1 MEGKPSVSR
10 RWRDYRA
17 SKAVLIWSCAAS
29 IVVTMIV
36 GFSWG
41 GWVRGGTAQDM
52 ATKAAAEART
62 ELAAAVCLHKF
73 VNGPNATAQLAS
85 LKGTDSWKRDA
96 FIEEGGW
103 VTLPGVE
110 KSVTG
115 AASLCAQQLMDAKLP
130 AKAAGSSG

>member
-1 MEGKPSVSR
+1 MADKPSISR
-10 RWRDYRA
+10 RWRDYQA
-17 SKAVLIWSCAAS
+17 SKAVVFWCCAAS
-29 IVVTMIV
+29 VVATMVV
-36 GFSWG
+36 GFGWG
-41 GWVRGGTAQDM
+41 GWVKGSTAQDM
-52 ATKAAAEART
+52 AATAAAGARA
-62 ELAAAVCLHKF
+62 ELAAAVCLHRF

-103 VTLPGVE
+103 VTLQGVE

-130 AKAAGSSG
+130 AKAAGASG